1 VIIELDG
8 KKILGP
14 AEFPRMITFGH
25 IGKTVTFKAGRQ
37 RKAMKV
43 KVLSNRVMRRAEF

>member
-8 KKILGP
+8 KKIVDP

-25 IGKTVTFKAGRQ
+25 IGKAVTFKWAVSARQ
-37 RKAMKV
+37 WR
-43 KVLSNRVMRRAEF
+43 SRYCRIES